1 MRQVS
6 MVTCILLRY
15 TKITTNFSLPAGR
28 QHCRAMFLERNIWKD
43 LKSEIII
50 ALTVMVCIALF
61 EASVN
66 FKGKIMSSLVVAF
79 SWNGQTRGSFVQPKS

>member
-1 MRQVS
+1 MEGFEV
-6 MVTCILLRY
+6 
-15 TKITTNFSLPAGR
+15 
-28 QHCRAMFLERNIWKD
+28 RNY
-43 LKSEIII
+43 I

-79 SWNGQTRGSFVQPKS
+79 SWNGQMRGSFLQPKS